1 VVGWWAAKVRE
12 VVYTLALVTATLFCA
27 GAVLAAAPVPFVC
40 SGPKVAAA
48 RQVAKDDN
56 LTLGMDA
63 KACFGEMQLTES
75 ARKQLVVAVPS
86 EQCKAGKLLNVYDRS
101 RAGSWYALFTQPACG
116 TAIAVGPKSPYGDT
130 MITIDG
136 RHYIDKAGA
145 FVPFQ

>member
-1 VVGWWAAKVRE
+1 MQNCLKRLVAV
-12 VVYTLALVTATLFCA
+12 ALVTTTLFCT
-27 GAVLAAAPVPFVC
+27 GAALAAAPVPFVC

-48 RQVAKDDN
+48 RKVAKDND

-63 KACFGEMQLTES
+63 KACFGGMQLTES

-86 EQCKAGKLLNVYDRS
+86 AKCKAGKLLDVYDQS
-101 RAGSWYALFTQPACG
+101 RAGPWYALFKQPVCG
-116 TAIAVGPKSPYGDT
+116 TTIAVGPKSPYGDT
-130 MITIDG
+130 IITIDG

>member
-1 VVGWWAAKVRE
+1 MHNPLKRLVAV
-12 VVYTLALVTATLFCA
+12 TLVTMTLFGA
-27 GAVLAAAPVPFVC
+27 GAAWAAAPVPFVC

-48 RQVAKDDN
+48 RQVAKEN
-56 LTLGMDA
+56 HLTLGMDA

-86 EQCKAGKLLNVYDRS
+86 EKCKAGKLLDVYDRS
-101 RAGSWYALFTQPACG
+101 RGGSWYALFKEPVCG
-116 TAIAVGPKSPYGDT
+116 TAIAVGPKSPYGDN